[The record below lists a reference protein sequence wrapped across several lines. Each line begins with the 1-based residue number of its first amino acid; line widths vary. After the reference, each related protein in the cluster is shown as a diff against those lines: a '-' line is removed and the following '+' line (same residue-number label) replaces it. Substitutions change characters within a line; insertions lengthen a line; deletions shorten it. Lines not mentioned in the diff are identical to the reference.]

1 MKQDNPYEMF
11 ADEYEAWF
19 SENHHLFMSEVEAI
33 RRLIP
38 EFEKGIEVGVG
49 TGLFAQ
55 KLGIKEGIEPSSAM
69 RAKAESRGIVTYNA
83 AVENLPFADSS
94 YDLVLMVTVDCF
106 LQDLGLALREIY
118 RVLKTNGSL
127 IIAFLDHASPLGEV
141 YDKHKE
147 SSPFY
152 ASASFNSASKIK
164 DLLQHSKFKVIDT
177 CQTVFDLENREQDI
191 LPGTGEGIFAVVL
204 ARKL

>member
-33 RRLIP
+33 RRLLP
-38 EFEKGIEVGVG
+38 EFEKGVEVGVG

-55 KLGIKEGIEPSSAM
+55 KLGIKDGIEPSAAM
-69 RAKAESRGIVTYNA
+69 RAKAESRGIFTYDA
-83 AVENLPFADSS
+83 AVENLPFVDGS
-94 YDLVLMVTVDCF
+94 YDMVLMVTVDCF
-106 LQDLGLALREIY
+106 LQNLGLAFREIY

-127 IIAFLDHASPLGEV
+127 IIAFLDHDSPLGKV

-152 ASASFNSASKIK
+152 ASANFHSAEQIE
-164 DLLQHSKFKVIDT
+164 DILQESRFKVIDT
-177 CQTVFDLENREQDI
+177 CQTVYDLENRKQEV
-191 LPGTGEGIFAVVL
+191 LSGTGEGVFAVFL
-204 ARKL
+204 AVKQ

>member
-1 MKQDNPYEMF
+1 MTQDNPYEMF

-33 RRLIP
+33 RRLLP

-55 KLGIKEGIEPSSAM
+55 KLGIKEGVEPSSAM
-69 RAKAESRGIVTYNA
+69 RAKAESRGIVTYDA
-83 AVENLPFADSS
+83 AVEKLPFADHS

-152 ASASFNSASKIK
+152 ASASFNSAEQMRGV
-164 DLLQHSKFKVIDT
+164 LQESGFQIIDT
-177 CQTVFDLENREQDI
+177 CQTVFDLENRKQDV
-191 LPGTGEGIFAVVL
+191 LSGTGEGVFAVVL
-204 ARKL
+204 AGKL

>member
-1 MKQDNPYEMF
+1 MTQDNPYEMF

-19 SENHHLFMSEVEAI
+19 SENHYLFMSEVEAI
-33 RRLIP
+33 RRLLP

-55 KLGIKEGIEPSSAM
+55 KLGIKEGVEPSSAM
-69 RAKAESRGIVTYNA
+69 RAKAESRGIVTYDA
-83 AVENLPFADSS
+83 AVEKLPFADHS

-152 ASASFNSASKIK
+152 ATANFHSAEQMR
-164 DLLQHSKFKVIDT
+164 DVLHESKFRVIDT
-177 CQTVFDLENREQDI
+177 CQTVFDLENRKQDV
-191 LPGTGEGIFAVVL
+191 LSGTGEGVFAVVL
-204 ARKL
+204 AGKL